1 MFLPLQSEEEAN
13 LAQSPPDRRAG
24 DTDGPFFTSLQKIHL
39 IYLFLSN
46 LVFVWRLQDGPLPR
60 PPPLLPLGLR
70 PVLHQP
76 GPREPLRIPARYL
89 QRRLSRGLLQR

>member
-1 MFLPLQSEEEAN
+1 MFLPLQSEEASN

-24 DTDGPFFTSLQKIHL
+24 DTGPFLKSLKKIHL
-39 IYLFLSN
+39 IYLFLQN

-60 PPPLLPLGLR
+60 PLPLLPLGLR

-76 GPREPLRIPARYL
+76 GPREPLRIPARYV